1 MSQTNRTLAAA
12 LLAALAGAGF
22 LLQRRWVNHVV
33 SSNASIAGVN
43 GKTLPGR
50 TFEQRDKIRPGMSE
64 KELFS
69 TLGEPTYRF
78 QTDGRAAPGR
88 LTYLYTDGKLLI
100 TLQAGYISEIE
111 TTFK

>member
-1 MSQTNRTLAAA
+1 MSPRSRILATA

-22 LLQRRWVNHVV
+22 LLQRRWVNRVV

-43 GKTLPGR
+43 GKTLPGK
-50 TFEQRDKIRPGMSE
+50 TFEQRDRIRPGMSE
-64 KELFS
+64 KELVS

-78 QTDGRAAPGR
+78 QTNGQAAPGR
-88 LTYLYTDGKLLI
+88 LTYLYADGKLLI